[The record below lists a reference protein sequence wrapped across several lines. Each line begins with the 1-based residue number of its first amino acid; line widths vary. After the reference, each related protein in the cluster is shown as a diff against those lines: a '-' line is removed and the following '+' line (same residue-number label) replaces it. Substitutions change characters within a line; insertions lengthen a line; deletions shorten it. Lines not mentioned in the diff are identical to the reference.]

1 MSLRNYLV
9 EEVYLFCVPSSS
21 GNNFLVKLS
30 KWRAKI
36 NTLEKKD
43 RLDVAFAHARSLYP
57 LRN

>member
-9 EEVYLFCVPSSS
+9 EEVYLPCVPSSS
-21 GNNFLVKLS
+21 GDNFLVELS
-30 KWRAKI
+30 NWRAKI
-36 NTLEKKD
+36 NTPGKKE